1 MTMTLIETKTVGTAT
16 NTLQFTSIPQTFTDL
31 YITLSVRT
39 SIADN
44 IGYTT
49 LRVNNATTNWTTR
62 HLQGNSSATASGS
75 TSSVPDFFGSGGNT
89 TADTFGNGTVYIPNY
104 TGSANKSL
112 SIDFV
117 SENNASGAFSAMQRI
132 VAALWSN
139 SAAITSFEVVA
150 DGVTNLSVGTT
161 VSIYGILKGTD
172 GIVVVS

>member
-1 MTMTLIETKTVGTAT
+1 MTLQLIETKTVGTAT
-16 NTLQFTSIPQTFTDL
+16 NTLQFTSIPQTYTDL

-49 LRVNNATTNWTTR
+49 LRVNNNTSNWTTR
-62 HLQGNSSATASGS
+62 HLQGNGSAAASSSSSSA
-75 TSSVPDFFGSGGNT
+75 PDFFGSGGNT
-89 TADTFGNGTVYIPNY
+89 TADTFGNGSVYIPNY

>member
-1 MTMTLIETKTVGTAT
+1 MTLIETKTIGTAT

-49 LRVNNATTNWTTR
+49 LRVNNATTSWTVR
-62 HLQGNSSATASGS
+62 FLQGNSSSSTSGS
-75 TSSVPDFFGSGGNT
+75 TTSEPDFFGSGGNT
-89 TADTFGNGTVYIPNY
+89 TSNTFGNGSVYIPNY
-104 TGSANKSL
+104 TGSTNKSL

-117 SENNASGAFSAMQRI
+117 SENNATGAFSAMQRM

-139 SAAITSFEVVA
+139 SAPITSFEVVA
-150 DGVTNLSVGTT
+150 NGSTNLAVGTT
-161 VSIYGILKGTD
+161 VSIYGILKGSS
-172 GIVVVS
+172 GGVVVS

>member
-1 MTMTLIETKTVGTAT
+1 MTYQLIETKTVGTAT

-39 SIADN
+39 TIADN

-49 LRVNNATTNWTTR
+49 LRVNNNTSNWSTR
-62 HLQGNSSATASGS
+62 FLQGNSSATTSGS
-75 TSSVPDFFGSGGNT
+75 TTSAPDFFGSGGNT
-89 TADTFGNGTVYIPNY
+89 TADTFGNGSVYIPNY

-117 SENNASGAFSAMQRI
+117 SENNSGSAFAAMQRI

-150 DGVTNLSVGTT
+150 DGSTNLAVGTT
-161 VSIYGILKGTD
+161 VSIYGVLKGSSN
-172 GIVVVS
+172 GVVVS

>member
-16 NTLQFTSIPQTFTDL
+16 NTLQFTSIPQTYTDL

-49 LRVNNATTNWTTR
+49 LRVNNNTSNWTTR
-62 HLQGNSSATASGS
+62 HLQGNSSAAAGGS
-75 TSSVPDFFGSGGNT
+75 SSSAPDFFGSGGNT
-89 TADTFGNGTVYIPNY
+89 TADTFGSGTVYIPNY
-104 TGSANKSL
+104 TGSTNKSL

-117 SENNASGAFSAMQRI
+117 SENNATGAFSAMQRI
-132 VAALWSN
+132 VTALWSN
-139 SAAITSFEVVA
+139 SAPITSFEVVA

>member
-1 MTMTLIETKTVGTAT
+1 MTITLIETKTVGTAT
-16 NTLQFTSIPQTFTDL
+16 NTLQFTSIPQTYTDL

-62 HLQGNSSATASGS
+62 HMQGNGAAVASSSG
-75 TSSVPDFFGSGGNT
+75 TGAPDFFGSGGNT
-89 TADTFGNGTVYIPNY
+89 TANTFGNGSVYIPNY